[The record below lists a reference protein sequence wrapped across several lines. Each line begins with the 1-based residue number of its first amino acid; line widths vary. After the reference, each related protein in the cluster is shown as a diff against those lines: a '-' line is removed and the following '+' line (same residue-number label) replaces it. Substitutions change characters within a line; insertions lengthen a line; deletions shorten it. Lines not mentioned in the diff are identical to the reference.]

1 MGILLCLFEYFYEK
15 HTSLSDRD
23 FGGLTGQN
31 LVAYSVLV
39 SRVNLCIMQRIFC
52 IFDADIPSNTRN
64 VDGRKVCKR
73 VFN

>member
-1 MGILLCLFEYFYEK
+1 MGILVCLFEYFYEK

-23 FGGLTGQN
+23 FSGLTWQN

-39 SRVNLCIMQRIFC
+39 SRLYLCIMQRIFG

-64 VDGRKVCKR
+64 VDGRKE
-73 VFN
+73 

>member
-23 FGGLTGQN
+23 FCSLAGKD

-52 IFDADIPSNTRN
+52 IIDADIPSNTRN
-64 VDGRKVCKR
+64 VDGRKV
-73 VFN
+73 

>member
-64 VDGRKVCKR
+64 VDSRKV
-73 VFN
+73 